1 MLFISAFI
9 QFGQQ
14 TQLLKVSI
22 LIFCPFCHVRLQLLP
37 DVEQLNL
44 NKGLTAVFCWE
55 NLAAMLGF
63 SGLACF
69 NHPAK
74 AKIMSVIF
82 APVMHIRLIL
92 AKDNYPNHRIL
103 MMQQTR

>member
-1 MLFISAFI
+1 
-9 QFGQQ
+9 
-14 TQLLKVSI
+14 
-22 LIFCPFCHVRLQLLP
+22 
-37 DVEQLNL
+37 
-44 NKGLTAVFCWE
+44 
-55 NLAAMLGF
+55 MLGF